1 MEQQYHWN
9 TTPIYILYYY
19 YYYNVSFT
27 QYMIAFEHS
36 NYKEDLRITYVLKHI
51 LMILPI
57 KDNIYETGIYRIIVI
72 FLLRCLVFRIP
83 HNITL
88 Y

>member
-19 YYYNVSFT
+19 YYIVSFT

-57 KDNIYETGIYRIIVI
+57 KHILEKQGSIE
-72 FLLRCLVFRIP
+72 
-83 HNITL
+83 
-88 Y
+88 

>member
-19 YYYNVSFT
+19 YYYIVSFT
-27 QYMIAFEHS
+27 QYMVAFEHS

-57 KDNIYETGIYRIIVI
+57 KHILEKQGSIE
-72 FLLRCLVFRIP
+72 
-83 HNITL
+83 
-88 Y
+88 